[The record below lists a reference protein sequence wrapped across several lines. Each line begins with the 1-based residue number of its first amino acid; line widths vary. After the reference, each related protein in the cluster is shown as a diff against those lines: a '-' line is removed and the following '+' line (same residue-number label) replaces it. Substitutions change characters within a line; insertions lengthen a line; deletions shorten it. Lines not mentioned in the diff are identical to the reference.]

1 MKKLISVICILCF
14 ASSQAQTGNELKAA
28 DVIALNAPDSCQ
40 LSVSSL
46 GRYFSKTFK
55 DPALRLRAIYTWT
68 AMSIKYDVANMGK
81 VNAATPFNELVDRTM
96 QTKTAICQGYAS
108 VFRALCDACGIKAF
122 VVNGYTRQNG
132 HINTISH
139 AWIVATLDTTYY
151 GFDPTWG
158 GGYINKGNYIRQF
171 NEQFFMIKPEDLI
184 KDHMPFDPMWEC
196 LNYPVDNLDFT
207 SGKTTPAAGT
217 AFFSYADSIRVY
229 TALSQG
235 EQCKASLRR
244 LEAAAVINS
253 MLTDWSSYLKQC
265 VENNSRN
272 ELVGE
277 KNKYVRQFNDAV
289 ENYNNC
295 IYAFNQYA
303 DYWNMQFTPSKPEP
317 EIARMLQTCYAYLDS
332 CKQSLSQVVAGDPGM
347 KQSADQLKLA
357 VDVAQD
363 NLDKQKVFLKIYF
376 NTDPVSRPQLFQ
388 NYNGAGFPTRKK

>member
-1 MKKLISVICILCF
+1 MKNLIIVVFLLCL
-14 ASSQAQTGNELKAA
+14 ASLKAQTGNEFKAA

-55 DPALRLRAIYTWT
+55 DPSLRLRAIYSWT

-81 VNAATPFNELVDRTM
+81 VNAATPFNDLVDRTM
-96 QTKTAICQGYAS
+96 QTRTAICQGYAS
-108 VFRALCDACGIKAF
+108 VFKALCDACGIKAW

-139 AWIVATLDTTYY
+139 AWIIAAPDTSYY

-158 GGYINKGNYIRQF
+158 GGYISKGIYIKQF
-171 NEQFFMIKPEDLI
+171 NEQFFMMKPEDLI

-196 LNYPVDNLDFT
+196 LHYTVNNLDFT
-207 SGKTTPAAGT
+207 GGKTNPAAGT
-217 AFFSYADSIRVY
+217 AFFSYPDSINAY

-235 EQCKASLRR
+235 EQCKAALRR
-244 LEAAAVINS
+244 LEAAAVINDL
-253 MLTDWSSYLKQC
+253 LTDWSSYLKQC
-265 VENNSRN
+265 VENRNRN
-272 ELVGE
+272 ELAGE

-289 ENYNNC
+289 ASYNNC

-303 DYWNMQFTPSKPEP
+303 DYWNRQFTPSKPEP

-332 CKQSLSQVVAGDPGM
+332 CKQSLSQVVTGDPGM

-357 VDVAQD
+357 VDVAKD

-376 NTDPVSRPQLFQ
+376 NTDPPSRPQLFQ
-388 NYNGAGFPTRKK
+388 NYNGAGFPTKKK